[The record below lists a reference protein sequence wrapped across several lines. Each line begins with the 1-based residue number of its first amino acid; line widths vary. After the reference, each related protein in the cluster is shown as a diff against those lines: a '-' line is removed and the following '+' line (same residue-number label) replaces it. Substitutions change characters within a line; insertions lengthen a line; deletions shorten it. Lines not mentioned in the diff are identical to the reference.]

1 MAQDSMVVH
10 LPVPLFRRLERAAA
24 LTHRSVDEVLATT
37 VAAAFV
43 APDDLPEALAGE
55 LASMHL
61 LSDDALRAAALPSL
75 SAAGQARLGQLN
87 ALSGERD
94 LTAAEQAEQLATLD
108 QYRLSALRRGQALA
122 ILAQRGHPMDDATL
136 ASPFVD
142 PYHASA

>member
-1 MAQDSMVVH
+1 MVMAQDSMVVH

-94 LTAAEQAEQLATLD
+94 LTVAEQAEQRVALD
-108 QYRLSALRRGQALA
+108 EYRISALRRGQALA
-122 ILAQRGHPMDDATL
+122 ILAQRGHPMDDTPAEL
-136 ASPFVD
+136 G
-142 PYHASA
+142 